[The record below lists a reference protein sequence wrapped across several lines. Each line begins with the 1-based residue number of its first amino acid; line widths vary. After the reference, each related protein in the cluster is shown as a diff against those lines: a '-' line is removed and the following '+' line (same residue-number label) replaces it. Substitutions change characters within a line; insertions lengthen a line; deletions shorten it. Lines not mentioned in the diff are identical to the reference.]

1 MLSKKGGDP
10 DEQRVND
17 EKRKNEMGNPKMV
30 ELHNIT
36 ITTKKDDRTL
46 IQNLDLTLQT
56 GDKIAIIGE
65 EGNGKSSLLKLI
77 CAEQMIAGYCT
88 FAGNVLRNEC
98 SIGFLS
104 QELSDEEKQMTV
116 ADFFAENQWT
126 KELVRAMDDFGI
138 HALDSDKK
146 LGVLS
151 GGERFKYRILS
162 LLAQK
167 HDVLLLDEPTNDL
180 DIQTMEWL
188 EEFIQQTAI
197 PVLYVSHDETFI
209 ANIANGI
216 LHMEL
221 TKRKQVPKYTFSRE
235 PYENYLANRKNN
247 LSKQEQIAKK
257 QASNHRKQ
265 MEKWHDIWN
274 KAEHQHRNVRSDPR
288 LQKKIKSL
296 KNQRERMEKASESFL
311 EVPSVEEASEFRFDS
326 AVHVPGS
333 KQILDYSL
341 EVLQIAN
348 KQLSK
353 QIHLSI
359 KGSEKVAIIGEN
371 GIGKTTLLK
380 KIMDELVHHSSLK
393 IGYMPQNYEDRL
405 DSTKTP
411 IEYLDTTGMKDAI
424 TKAYTHL
431 GSMKFTKDEMHQ
443 PIKNLSGGQKA
454 KLLLL
459 KMILDQCEILI
470 LDEPTRNLS
479 PLTTPVLCRALT
491 AFDGVIISI
500 SHDRRYLHE
509 VATAVYELTSD
520 GLTKIK

>member
-1 MLSKKGGDP
+1 
-10 DEQRVND
+10 
-17 EKRKNEMGNPKMV
+17 MV

-36 ITTKKDDRTL
+36 ITTKKDGRPL
-46 IQNLDLTLQT
+46 IRNLHLTLQN

-77 CAEQMIAGYCT
+77 YEEQMIAEYCT
-88 FAGNVLRNEC
+88 FEGKVLRNEC
-98 SIGFLS
+98 SMGFLS
-104 QELSDEEKQMTV
+104 QELSDEEKQMTI

-126 KELVRAMDDFGI
+126 KELVRAMDDLGI
-138 HALDSDKK
+138 HALYSDKRM
-146 LGVLS
+146 GVLS
-151 GGERFKYRILS
+151 GGERFKYRFLS

-167 HDVLLLDEPTNDL
+167 PDVLLLDEPTNDL

-197 PVLYVSHDETFI
+197 PVIYVSHDETFI
-209 ANIANGI
+209 ANTANGI

-235 PYENYLANRKNN
+235 PYENYLANRESHLN
-247 LSKQEQIAKK
+247 KQEQIARK
-257 QASNHRKQ
+257 QATDHRKQ
-265 MEKWHDIWN
+265 MEKWHDVWN
-274 KAEHQHRNVRSDPR
+274 KAEHQHRNVSRSDPR

-296 KNQRERMEKASESFL
+296 KNQRERMEKASETFL
-311 EVPSVEEASEFRFDS
+311 EAPSVEEASEFRFDS

-333 KQILDYSL
+333 KQILEFSL

-359 KGSEKVAIIGEN
+359 KGPEKVAIIGEN

-380 KIMDELVHHSSLK
+380 KIKDELVQYSSLK

-411 IEYLDTTGMKDAI
+411 IEFLERTGNKDAI

-431 GSMKFTKDEMHQ
+431 GSMKFTKEEMYQ
-443 PIKNLSGGQKA
+443 SIKNLSGGQKA
-454 KLLLL
+454 KLLLV

-470 LDEPTRNLS
+470 LDEPTRNFS
-479 PLTTPVLCRALT
+479 PLTTPVLCRSLM

-509 VATAVYELTSD
+509 VATTVYELTAE
-520 GLTKIK
+520 GLMKIK

>member
-1 MLSKKGGDP
+1 
-10 DEQRVND
+10 
-17 EKRKNEMGNPKMV
+17 MV

-46 IQNLDLTLQT
+46 IQNLHLTLQT

-65 EGNGKSSLLKLI
+65 EGNGKSTLLKLI
-77 CAEQMIAGYCT
+77 YAEQMIAEYCIYE
-88 FAGNVLRNEC
+88 GNVWRNEC
-98 SIGFLS
+98 SMGFLS
-104 QELSDEEKQMTV
+104 QELSDEEKRRSI
-116 ADFFAENQWT
+116 ADFFTENQWT
-126 KELVRAMDDFGI
+126 KELVRAMDDLGI
-138 HALDSDKK
+138 HALDSDKRM
-146 LGVLS
+146 GVLS
-151 GGERFKYRILS
+151 GGERFKYRFLS

-167 HDVLLLDEPTNDL
+167 PDVLLLDEPTNDL
-180 DIQTMEWL
+180 DIQTIEWL

-209 ANIANGI
+209 ANTANGI

-235 PYENYLANRKNN
+235 PYENYIANRMSHLNI
-247 LSKQEQIAKK
+247 QEQISRK
-257 QASNHRKQ
+257 QASDHRKQ
-265 MEKWHDIWN
+265 MEKWHEVWN
-274 KAEHQHRNVRSDPR
+274 KAEHQHRNVSRSDPR

-296 KNQRERMEKASESFL
+296 KNQRERMEKASETFV
-311 EVPSVEEASEFRFDS
+311 EAPSVEEASEFRFDS

-333 KQILDYSL
+333 KQILDFSL
-341 EVLQIAN
+341 EGLQIAN
-348 KQLSK
+348 TQLSK

-359 KGSEKVAIIGEN
+359 KGPEKVAIIGEN
-371 GIGKTTLLK
+371 GVGKTTLLK
-380 KIMDELVHHSSLK
+380 KIMDELVQHSSFK

-405 DSTKTP
+405 DSTQTP
-411 IEYLDTTGMKDAI
+411 IEYLERTGNKDAI

-443 PIKNLSGGQKA
+443 PIQNLSGGQKA

-470 LDEPTRNLS
+470 LDEPTRNIS

-491 AFDGVIISI
+491 AFEGVIISI

-509 VATAVYELTSD
+509 VATTVYELTSD
-520 GLTKIK
+520 GLSKIK

>member
-1 MLSKKGGDP
+1 
-10 DEQRVND
+10 
-17 EKRKNEMGNPKMV
+17 MV

-46 IQNLDLTLQT
+46 IQNLHLTLQT

-65 EGNGKSSLLKLI
+65 EGNGKSTLLKLI
-77 CAEQMIAGYCT
+77 YAEQMIAEYCIYE
-88 FAGNVLRNEC
+88 GNVWRNER
-98 SIGFLS
+98 SMGFLS
-104 QELSDEEKQMTV
+104 QELSDEEKQRSI
-116 ADFFAENQWT
+116 ADFFTENQWT
-126 KELVRAMDDFGI
+126 KELVRAMDDLGI
-138 HALDSDKK
+138 HALDSDKRM
-146 LGVLS
+146 GVLS
-151 GGERFKYRILS
+151 GGERFKYRFLS

-167 HDVLLLDEPTNDL
+167 PDVLLLDEPTNDL
-180 DIQTMEWL
+180 DIQTIEWL
-188 EEFIQQTAI
+188 EAFIQQTAI

-209 ANIANGI
+209 ANTANGI

-235 PYENYLANRKNN
+235 PYENYIANRMSHLN
-247 LSKQEQIAKK
+247 KQEQISRK
-257 QASNHRKQ
+257 QASDHRKQ
-265 MEKWHDIWN
+265 MEKWHDVWN
-274 KAEHQHRNVRSDPR
+274 KAEHQHRNVSRSDPR

-296 KNQRERMEKASESFL
+296 KNQRERMEKASETFV
-311 EVPSVEEASEFRFDS
+311 EAPSVEEASEFRFDS

-333 KQILDYSL
+333 KQILDFSL
-341 EVLQIAN
+341 EGLQIAN
-348 KQLSK
+348 TQLSK

-359 KGSEKVAIIGEN
+359 KGPEKVAIIGEN
-371 GIGKTTLLK
+371 GVGKTTLLN
-380 KIMDELVHHSSLK
+380 KIMDELVQHSSFK

-405 DSTKTP
+405 DSTQTP
-411 IEYLDTTGMKDAI
+411 IEYLERTGNKDAI

-443 PIKNLSGGQKA
+443 PIQNLSGGQKA

-470 LDEPTRNLS
+470 LDEPTRNIS

-509 VATAVYELTSD
+509 VATTVYKLTSD

>member
-1 MLSKKGGDP
+1 
-10 DEQRVND
+10 
-17 EKRKNEMGNPKMV
+17 MGNPHG

-46 IQNLDLTLQT
+46 IQNLHLTLQA

-77 CAEQMIAGYCT
+77 YAEQMIAEYCIYE
-88 FAGNVLRNEC
+88 GNVWRNEC
-98 SIGFLS
+98 SMGFLS
-104 QELSDEEKQMTV
+104 QELSDKEKQRSI
-116 ADFFAENQWT
+116 ADFFTENQWT
-126 KELVRAMDDFGI
+126 KELVRAMDDLGN
-138 HALDSDKK
+138 HVLDSDKRM
-146 LGVLS
+146 GVLS
-151 GGERFKYRILS
+151 GGERFKYRFLS

-167 HDVLLLDEPTNDL
+167 PDVLLLDEPTNDL
-180 DIQTMEWL
+180 DIQTIEWL

-209 ANIANGI
+209 ANTANGI

-235 PYENYLANRKNN
+235 PYENYIANRTSHLN
-247 LSKQEQIAKK
+247 KQEQIARK
-257 QASNHRKQ
+257 QASDYRKQ
-265 MEKWHDIWN
+265 MEKWHDVWN
-274 KAEHQHRNVRSDPR
+274 KAEHQHRNVSRSDPR

-296 KNQRERMEKASESFL
+296 KNQRERMEKASETFV
-311 EVPSVEEASEFRFDS
+311 EAPSVEEASEFRFDS
-326 AVHVPGS
+326 AIHVPGS
-333 KQILDYSL
+333 KQILDFSL
-341 EVLQIAN
+341 EGLQIAN

-359 KGSEKVAIIGEN
+359 KGPEKVAIIGEN
-371 GIGKTTLLK
+371 GVGKTTLLK
-380 KIMDELVHHSSLK
+380 KIMDELVQHSSFK

-405 DSTKTP
+405 NSTQTP
-411 IEYLDTTGMKDAI
+411 IEFLERTGNKDAI
-424 TKAYTHL
+424 TKAHTHL

-443 PIKNLSGGQKA
+443 PIQNLSGGQKA

-470 LDEPTRNLS
+470 LDEPTRNIS

-509 VATAVYELTSD
+509 VATTVYELTSD